1 MVLFAA
7 LLSAA
12 PFYAEQAQNTPN
24 LGAAASFAVLGGSAV
39 TLTDSIVTGD
49 VGVYPGTTVTNTR
62 STIIG
67 TVDSVT
73 MADPAKG
80 TKSEIVVVN
89 TANTKMSF
97 LVVATTTLYNAKGE
111 TIGLDKI
118 VKGNEVNVEYETTA
132 EGVYEAVSVKVTK

>member
-24 LGAAASFAVLGGSAV
+24 LGAAATF
-39 TLTDSIVTGD
+39 
-49 VGVYPGTTVTNTR
+49 
-62 STIIG
+62 IG

-89 TANTKMSF
+89 KANITMNF
-97 LVVATTTLYNAKGE
+97 LVVATTTFYNAKGE

-118 VKGNEVNVEYETTA
+118 VKGNEVNVEYKTTA